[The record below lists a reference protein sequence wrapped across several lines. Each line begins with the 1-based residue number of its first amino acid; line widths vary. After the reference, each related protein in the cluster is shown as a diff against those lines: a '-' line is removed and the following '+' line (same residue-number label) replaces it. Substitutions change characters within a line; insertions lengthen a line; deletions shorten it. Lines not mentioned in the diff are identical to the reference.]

1 MVSPRRSRW
10 SQTRGCW
17 MFWDSERKQEYSYNP
32 RSDKLEYPDRTR
44 PRTFPKADYNYPPP
58 EPQQGSSSSEQPNLH
73 LPGVLTTC
81 RDIEEGQVGTLR
93 FLAFEELYLRPHGGL
108 NNPMLI
114 RSMVKV
120 LRSSMAKA
128 LLSSTARAH
137 HGTRRSTQDPGPS
150 RSPETSSGA
159 RDEDSLAQRME
170 QTSIQGPSAG
180 DFDPRSVLIYN
191 EKLRRTAMVPA
202 AQQELAVLF
211 PDYVLRPRRFFVFGR
226 VFMVLW
232 AEPAGENATTNV
244 PSIER
249 PDASLIPSRFK
260 GEMVYSKVR
269 RFVVIRE
276 AGDHCNVIPIVS
288 YGGQGVGKRGVTKS
302 DHSIIHTTTK
312 PPREMSGETPA
323 PREEGMRSPI
333 RVTPDNPV
341 TNRLDEQSR
350 LNYSKVSSIPHNVKV
365 KPVGVVHPGSMRALR
380 SNFYGVWGGHGGHDE
395 PSSDSSD
402 SDDDP
407 KGKKP
412 ARATT
417 RSKGKGKEPV
427 TDSKGSSSKGKEAV
441 RGSGKHKSQSAAQA
455 IPREASG
462 QSAYTPS
469 TIDPKPAMW
478 ARNGVEGLLA
488 QGQSMEQAVNT
499 LARSLQRSTP
509 GTTLESAIR
518 SIHQLLAQS
527 NTILAQRQEE
537 SSDESER

>member
-1 MVSPRRSRW
+1 
-10 SQTRGCW
+10 
-17 MFWDSERKQEYSYNP
+17 
-32 RSDKLEYPDRTR
+32 
-44 PRTFPKADYNYPPP
+44 
-58 EPQQGSSSSEQPNLH
+58 
-73 LPGVLTTC
+73 
-81 RDIEEGQVGTLR
+81 
-93 FLAFEELYLRPHGGL
+93 
-108 NNPMLI
+108 
-114 RSMVKV
+114 
-120 LRSSMAKA
+120 
-128 LLSSTARAH
+128 
-137 HGTRRSTQDPGPS
+137 
-150 RSPETSSGA
+150 
-159 RDEDSLAQRME
+159 ME

-302 DHSIIHTTTK
+302 DHSIIHTTTN
-312 PPREMSGETPA
+312 PPREMSGEMPA

-395 PSSDSSD
+395 PSCDSSD